1 MHIVKQEKFEGPL
14 DLLLELISKEKL
26 SISDISL
33 AKIADE
39 YVQYVKTLTDIDK
52 EELAEFL
59 VVASQ
64 LILIKSRMILPSL
77 ASTEE
82 ETESIEELER
92 RLAEYKTLKE
102 ISKQVS
108 NMFGKKQH
116 MFAREFFAG
125 MEAIYYPPKKVTIGL
140 LGKVFAEVLNAIPKI
155 EKLVEEKIKR
165 IISLEAKIK
174 ELQSLLTGKVSQ
186 AFSELVGKGKDKIE
200 TIVSF
205 LAILELVKQKFIS
218 VEQEKQ
224 FGEIM
229 LHKNQ

>member
-14 DLLLELISKEKL
+14 DLLLELIAKEKL
-26 SISDISL
+26 NISDISL

-39 YVQYVKTLTDIDK
+39 FVRYVKALADIDK

-64 LILIKSRMILPSL
+64 LILIKSRMILPGL
-77 ASTEE
+77 AVSEE
-82 ETESIEELER
+82 ETESIAELEQ
-92 RLAEYKTLKE
+92 RLAEYKTFKEVSKE
-102 ISKQVS
+102 IQQ
-108 NMFGKKQH
+108 MFGKKQH
-116 MFAREFFAG
+116 MASREFFAG
-125 MEAIYYPPKKVTIGL
+125 MEPVYYPPKTVTQEL
-140 LGKVFAEVLNAIPKI
+140 LGKIFAEVLNAIPKI

-174 ELQSLLTGKVSQ
+174 ELQSLLSGKVAR

-205 LAILELVKQKFIS
+205 LALLELVKQKFIS
-218 VEQEKQ
+218 VEQKKQ
-224 FGEIM
+224 FGEI
-229 LHKNQ
+229 

>member
-26 SISDISL
+26 NINDISL

-39 YVQYVKTLTDIDK
+39 YVQYVKALTNIDK

-64 LILIKSRMILPSL
+64 LILIKSRMILPGL
-77 ASTEE
+77 ATSEE

-92 RLAEYKTLKE
+92 RLEEYKTLKE
-102 ISKQVS
+102 ISKQV
-108 NMFGKKQH
+108 NRMLGEKQH
-116 MFAREFFAG
+116 MFTREFFAG
-125 MEAIYYPPKKVTIGL
+125 MEPVYYPPKSVTTELIGRI
-140 LGKVFAEVLNAIPKI
+140 FAEVLNAIPKI

-174 ELQSLLTGKVSQ
+174 ELQSMLTKKVSQ

-205 LAILELVKQKFIS
+205 LAILELVKQKFVS

-229 LHKNQ
+229 LRKE

>member
-39 YVQYVKTLTDIDK
+39 FIQYVKALADIDK

-64 LILIKSRMILPSL
+64 LILIKSRMILPGL
-77 ASTEE
+77 ASSEE
-82 ETESIEELER
+82 ETESIAELEW
-92 RLAEYKTLKE
+92 RLEEYKTIKE
-102 ISKQVS
+102 ISKEIQG
-108 NMFGKKQH
+108 MFGKKRH
-116 MFAREFFAG
+116 IFAREFFAG
-125 MEAIYYPPKKVTIGL
+125 MKPVYYPPKTVTVEL
-140 LGKVFAEVLNAIPKI
+140 LGKIFAEVLNAIPKI

-174 ELQSLLTGKVSQ
+174 ELQSMLSGKIAR

-205 LAILELVKQKFIS
+205 LAMLELVKQKFIS
-218 VEQEKQ
+218 VEQKKQ
-224 FGEIM
+224 FGEIIIQ
-229 LHKNQ
+229 KE